1 MNSELSEREDNRM
14 RKQDKHRSRLAGVVI
29 LLSVVLIGL
38 CVYRSLGEKGELEAL
53 PDANG
58 SLAAIGEM
66 ADNAS
71 LDFDG
76 IKSFFLSLFG
86 GASNKAVPVS
96 GSGGVTVHFL
106 DVGQGKAILIQ
117 SGGENAVIDVGENG
131 QGSGAISYLRERG
144 VEKIDLLIGT
154 HPHSDHI
161 GDMDMLIEAFEI
173 GEILLPD
180 IPAAVTPTTQTYTD
194 LLLAIGKKGLQITLA
209 QPGEAYSLGDATLTI
224 LSPLAAYTELNE
236 LSVAT
241 RLVYGETAFL
251 FTGDIEAA
259 AEADILESGRS
270 LKADVLDVAHHG
282 SNSSSTADFLE
293 RVRPSIAVISCG
305 VDNSYGHP
313 ARDAVERL
321 QTAGAT
327 IYRTDLDGAVVVT
340 SDGNTVEVE
349 TAK

>member
-1 MNSELSEREDNRM
+1 M
-14 RKQDKHRSRLAGVVI
+14 RRQKKHRPRLTGVVV

-38 CVYRSLGEKGELEAL
+38 CVFRSLGEKGELEIA
-53 PDANG
+53 PDTTG
-58 SLAAIGEM
+58 SLTAIGEM
-66 ADNAS
+66 AES
-71 LDFDG
+71 TTLGFDG
-76 IKSFFLSLFG
+76 IKEFFLSLFG
-86 GASNKAVPVS
+86 GESGQAIPVS
-96 GSGGVTVHFL
+96 GGGGVAVHFL
-106 DVGQGKAILIQ
+106 DVGQGKAIFIQ
-117 SGGENAVIDVGENG
+117 SDGENVVIDVGENG
-131 QGSGAISYLRERG
+131 QGSGVISYLRERG
-144 VEKIDLLIGT
+144 VAKIDLLIGT

-209 QPGEAYSLGDATLTI
+209 QPGDTYPLGEATLTI

-236 LSVAT
+236 LSVAA
-241 RLVYGETAFL
+241 RLTYGETAFL

-259 AEADILESGRS
+259 AEAAILESGRN
-270 LKADVLDVAHHG
+270 LQANVLDVAHHG
-282 SNSSSTADFLE
+282 SDSSSTVEFLE
-293 RVRPSIAVISCG
+293 KVKPAIAVISCG

-321 QTAGAT
+321 QAAGAT
-327 IYRTDLDGAVVVT
+327 IYRTDLDGAVIVT

-349 TAK
+349 TTK

>member
-1 MNSELSEREDNRM
+1 M
-14 RKQDKHRSRLAGVVI
+14 RRQKKHRPRLTGVVV

-38 CVYRSLGEKGELEAL
+38 CVFRSLGEKGDLESL
-53 PDANG
+53 PDATG
-58 SLAAIGEM
+58 SLTAIGEM
-66 ADNAS
+66 AESAS
-71 LDFDG
+71 LGFDG
-76 IKSFFLSLFG
+76 IKEFFLSLFG
-86 GASNKAVPVS
+86 GEQAIPVS
-96 GSGGVTVHFL
+96 GGGGVAVHFL
-106 DVGQGKAILIQ
+106 DVGQGKAIFIQ

-131 QGSGAISYLRERG
+131 QGSGVISYLRERG
-144 VEKIDLLIGT
+144 VGKIDLLIGT

-209 QPGEAYSLGDATLTI
+209 QPGDTYSLGEATLTI
-224 LSPLAAYTELNE
+224 LSPMAAYTELNE
-236 LSVAT
+236 LSVAA
-241 RLVYGETAFL
+241 RLTYGETAFL

-259 AEADILESGRS
+259 AEAAILESGRN
-270 LKADVLDVAHHG
+270 LNADVLDVAHHG
-282 SNSSSTADFLE
+282 SDSSSTVAFLE
-293 RVRPSIAVISCG
+293 KVKPAIAVISCG

-327 IYRTDLDGAVVVT
+327 IYRTDLDGAVIVT
-340 SDGNTVEVE
+340 SDGNTLEVE
-349 TAK
+349 TTK

>member
-1 MNSELSEREDNRM
+1 MSRQ
-14 RKQDKHRSRLAGVVI
+14 KKHRPRLTGVVV
-29 LLSVVLIGL
+29 LLSVALIGFF
-38 CVYRSLGEKGELEAL
+38 VFHSLGEKGDLESL
-53 PDANG
+53 PDATG
-58 SLAAIGEM
+58 SLAER
-66 ADNAS
+66 AS
-71 LDFDG
+71 LGFDG
-76 IKSFFLSLFG
+76 VREFFLSLFG
-86 GASNKAVPVS
+86 GESDQAVPVS
-96 GSGGVTVHFL
+96 GGGNVAVHFL

-131 QGSGAISYLRERG
+131 QGSGVISYLRERG
-144 VEKIDLLIGT
+144 VKKIDVLIGT

-209 QPGEAYSLGDATLTI
+209 QPGDTYSLGDATLTI

-236 LSVAT
+236 LSVAA
-241 RLVYGETAFL
+241 RLTYGETAFL

-259 AEADILESGRS
+259 AEEDILESGHT

-282 SNSSSTADFLE
+282 SDTSSTVAFLDK
-293 RVRPSIAVISCG
+293 VKPAIAVISCG

-313 ARDAVERL
+313 TRSAVERL
-321 QTAGAT
+321 QDAGAT
-327 IYRTDLDGAVVVT
+327 IYRTDLDGAVIVT